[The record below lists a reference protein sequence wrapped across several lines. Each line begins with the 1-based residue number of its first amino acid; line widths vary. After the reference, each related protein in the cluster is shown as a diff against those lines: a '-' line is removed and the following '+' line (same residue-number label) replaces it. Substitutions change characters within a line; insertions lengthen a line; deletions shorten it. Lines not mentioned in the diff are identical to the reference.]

1 MHGHHTK
8 PLVSSLHHKEIALTS
23 YRHCLSLPIHSTTS
37 LIQYIGK
44 PNHDENMK
52 ADCLPPATNLARIS
66 TSQLHPGLLS
76 DAELLCNLL
85 FPGNPDGDGVFQA
98 ESLLKNFGGLRGLQM
113 ASRMATNEREGL
125 DDQAANQIRLMH
137 EMVHRQLK
145 QSLQRGISLT
155 SPAMTM
161 EYLQTVLRDR
171 RREIFTCLFLDT
183 RHRVIAAED
192 LFQGSIDGA
201 CVYPRIVAERA
212 LRLSAAAVIVA
223 HNHPSGVSEPS
234 LADQAITRRLKD
246 ALLLL
251 EIRLLDHFVVGDGPP
266 VSMASR
272 GML

>member
-1 MHGHHTK
+1 MK
-8 PLVSSLHHKEIALTS
+8 LT
-23 YRHCLSLPIHSTTS
+23 HAQAETGLSRK
-37 LIQYIGK
+37 Q
-44 PNHDENMK
+44 
-52 ADCLPPATNLARIS
+52 ARFRPD
-66 TSQLHPGLLS
+66 TLT
-76 DAELLCNLL
+76 DTELLTRLL
-85 FPGNPDGDGVFQA
+85 YHGRPQTGADRQAGD
-98 ESLLKNFGGLRGLQM
+98 LLKRFGDLRGLQI
-113 ASRMATNEREGL
+113 ASRLATGDRQGL
-125 DDQAANQIRLMH
+125 DDRTAMLIQLAH
-137 EMVHRQLK
+137 EFVRRQLK
-145 QSLQRGISLT
+145 QSLQRGVSLT

-171 RREIFTCLFLDT
+171 KREIFTCLFLDT
-183 RHRVIAAED
+183 RHRVIASEN

-201 CVYPRIVAERA
+201 CVYPRVVAERA

>member
-1 MHGHHTK
+1 MPTSNQILK
-8 PLVSSLHHKEIALTS
+8 PAKLQSQQENSHQQAL
-23 YRHCLSLPIHSTTS
+23 LP
-37 LIQYIGK
+37 
-44 PNHDENMK
+44 
-52 ADCLPPATNLARIS
+52 
-66 TSQLHPGLLS
+66 HPGSFS
-76 DAELLCNLL
+76 DAELLTQLIDPGAIERQGVRPAENLL
-85 FPGNPDGDGVFQA
+85 QSFD
-98 ESLLKNFGGLRGLQM
+98 GLRGLQI
-113 ASRMATNEREGL
+113 ASRLPKSERAGL
-125 DDQAANQIRLMH
+125 SDRLAMQLRVAH
-137 EMVHRQLK
+137 ELVSRQLK
-145 QSLQRGISLT
+145 QSLQRGVSLT

-183 RHRVIAAED
+183 RHRVLAAED

>member
-1 MHGHHTK
+1 M
-8 PLVSSLHHKEIALTS
+8 P
-23 YRHCLSLPIHSTTS
+23 
-37 LIQYIGK
+37 QFQ
-44 PNHDENMK
+44 
-52 ADCLPPATNLARIS
+52 PA
-66 TSQLHPGLLS
+66 LLS
-76 DAELLCNLL
+76 DVELLSKLL
-85 FPGNPDGDGVFQA
+85 YPGKPQEQDTRQA
-98 ESLLKNFGGLRGLQM
+98 ETLLQCFGGLRGLQM
-113 ASRMATNEREGL
+113 ASRLATDEREGL
-125 DDQAANQIRLMH
+125 DDQAAIQIRLAH
-137 EMVHRQLK
+137 ELVHRQLK

-183 RHRVIAAED
+183 RHRVIASED

-246 ALLLL
+246 ALQLL

>member
-1 MHGHHTK
+1 
-8 PLVSSLHHKEIALTS
+8 
-23 YRHCLSLPIHSTTS
+23 
-37 LIQYIGK
+37 
-44 PNHDENMK
+44 MK
-52 ADCLPPATNLARIS
+52 TDNLQSVHAS
-66 TSQLHPGLLS
+66 KQPVPVQQPGSLS
-76 DAELLCNLL
+76 DAELLTQLL
-85 FPGNPDGDGVFQA
+85 HTGRNKSQDLRVA
-98 ESLLKNFGGLRGLQM
+98 ERLLHYFGGLRGLQI
-113 ASRMATNEREGL
+113 ASRLPNSEREGL
-125 DDQAANQIRLMH
+125 NDHSAMQLRVANEL
-137 EMVHRQLK
+137 VSRQLK

-155 SPAMTM
+155 SPATTM

-171 RREIFTCLFLDT
+171 RREIFTCIFLDT
-183 RHRVIAAED
+183 RHRVLAAED

-251 EIRLLDHFVVGDGPP
+251 EIRLLDHFVIGDGLP

>member
-1 MHGHHTK
+1 MKSTSLQRNNRKNPPPPRFQPGSLSDVELLSMLLYPGK
-8 PLVSSLHHKEIALTS
+8 PLEQGNRRSEK
-23 YRHCLSLPIHSTTS
+23 
-37 LIQYIGK
+37 
-44 PNHDENMK
+44 
-52 ADCLPPATNLARIS
+52 
-66 TSQLHPGLLS
+66 LLQCF
-76 DAELLCNLL
+76 D
-85 FPGNPDGDGVFQA
+85 
-98 ESLLKNFGGLRGLQM
+98 GLRGLQI
-113 ASRMATNEREGL
+113 ASRLAADEREGL
-125 DDQAANQIRLMH
+125 DDQAATRLRLAH
-137 EMVHRQLK
+137 ELVQRQLK
-145 QSLQRGISLT
+145 QSLQRGVSLT
-155 SPAMTM
+155 SPKMTM

-171 RREIFTCLFLDT
+171 KREIFICLFLDT
-183 RHRVIAAED
+183 RHRVIASEN

>member
-1 MHGHHTK
+1 MK
-8 PLVSSLHHKEIALTS
+8 PDCPRTGSFRNKPQTQLQPDQLT
-23 YRHCLSLPIHSTTS
+23 
-37 LIQYIGK
+37 
-44 PNHDENMK
+44 
-52 ADCLPPATNLARIS
+52 
-66 TSQLHPGLLS
+66 
-76 DAELLCNLL
+76 DAELLSNLL
-85 FPGNPDGDGVFQA
+85 YPGKPDAKSEHDS
-98 ESLLKNFGGLRGLQM
+98 ECLLQSFGGLRGLQI
-113 ASRMATNEREGL
+113 ASRLNPGEREGL
-125 DDQAANQIRLMH
+125 DDRAANLIRLAH
-137 EMVHRQLK
+137 ELVRRQLR
-145 QSLQRGISLT
+145 QSLQRGVSLT

-171 RREIFTCLFLDT
+171 NREIFTCLFLDT

-201 CVYPRIVAERA
+201 CVYPRVVAERA

>member
-1 MHGHHTK
+1 
-8 PLVSSLHHKEIALTS
+8 
-23 YRHCLSLPIHSTTS
+23 
-37 LIQYIGK
+37 
-44 PNHDENMK
+44 
-52 ADCLPPATNLARIS
+52 
-66 TSQLHPGLLS
+66 
-76 DAELLCNLL
+76 LL
-85 FPGNPDGDGVFQA
+85 FPDKPQRQNIRRA
-98 ESLLKNFGGLRGLQM
+98 EELLHRFDGLRGLQI
-113 ASRMATNEREGL
+113 ASRMAAGDREGL
-125 DDQAANQIRLMH
+125 DDRSASQIRLAH
-137 EMVHRQLK
+137 EMVRRQLK
-145 QSLQRGISLT
+145 QSLQRGVSLT

-171 RREIFTCLFLDT
+171 KREIFTCLFLDT
-183 RHRVIAAED
+183 RHRVIAAEN

-201 CVYPRIVAERA
+201 CVYPRVVAERA

-223 HNHPSGVSEPS
+223 HNHPSGVNEPS

>member
-1 MHGHHTK
+1 MK
-8 PLVSSLHHKEIALTS
+8 PGGRQEDSQGLKALS
-23 YRHCLSLPIHSTTS
+23 PF
-37 LIQYIGK
+37 Q
-44 PNHDENMK
+44 
-52 ADCLPPATNLARIS
+52 
-66 TSQLHPGLLS
+66 PGLMS
-76 DAELLCNLL
+76 DAELLSQLLVPGTTHGPDRQQAENLL
-85 FPGNPDGDGVFQA
+85 QC
-98 ESLLKNFGGLRGLQM
+98 FGGLRGLQI
-113 ASRMATNEREGL
+113 ASRLSADERKGL
-125 DDQAANQIRLMH
+125 NDQAAAQIQLAH
-137 EMVHRQLK
+137 ELVRRQLK

-155 SPAMTM
+155 SPSMTM

-171 RREIFTCLFLDT
+171 KREIFTCLFLDT
-183 RHRVIAAED
+183 RHRVIASED
-192 LFQGSIDGA
+192 LFKGSIDGA

-223 HNHPSGVSEPS
+223 HNHPSGISEPS

>member
-1 MHGHHTK
+1 MK
-8 PLVSSLHHKEIALTS
+8 P
-23 YRHCLSLPIHSTTS
+23 TS
-37 LIQYIGK
+37 LQTG
-44 PNHDENMK
+44 NHQDP
-52 ADCLPPATNLARIS
+52 LPPPF
-66 TSQLHPGLLS
+66 QPGSLS
-76 DAELLCNLL
+76 DAELLSSLL
-85 FPGNPDGDGVFQA
+85 YPDIPVRRGA
-98 ESLLKNFGGLRGLQM
+98 RKSESLLQCFGGLRGLQI
-113 ASRMATNEREGL
+113 ASCLATDERQGL
-125 DDQAANQIRLMH
+125 DDRAAVQLRLAR
-137 EMVHRQLK
+137 ELVRRQLK
-145 QSLQRGISLT
+145 QSLQRGVSLT

-171 RREIFTCLFLDT
+171 KREIFTCLFLDT
-183 RHRVIAAED
+183 RHRVIASEN

>member
-1 MHGHHTK
+1 M
-8 PLVSSLHHKEIALTS
+8 
-23 YRHCLSLPIHSTTS
+23 
-37 LIQYIGK
+37 
-44 PNHDENMK
+44 
-52 ADCLPPATNLARIS
+52 
-66 TSQLHPGLLS
+66 PGRQVRVNDLS
-76 DAELLCNLL
+76 DAELIAGLVHA
-85 FPGNPDGDGVFQA
+85 GVAGQQSIRSC
-98 ESLLKNFGGLRGLQM
+98 EDMLRRFGGLRGLAA
-113 ASRMATNEREGL
+113 ASRLGAPERPGL
-125 DDQAANQIRLMH
+125 DDLAAFRLQLAQ
-137 EMVHRQLK
+137 EFSRRQLK
-145 QSLQRGISLT
+145 QSLERGISLT
-155 SPAMTM
+155 SPAQTI

-171 RREIFTCLFLDT
+171 NREIFTCLFLDT
-183 RHRVIAAED
+183 RHRVIAFED

-201 CVYPRIVAERA
+201 CVYPRVVAERA

>member
-1 MHGHHTK
+1 MLLYPGK
-8 PLVSSLHHKEIALTS
+8 PLEQGNRRSE
-23 YRHCLSLPIHSTTS
+23 
-37 LIQYIGK
+37 
-44 PNHDENMK
+44 
-52 ADCLPPATNLARIS
+52 
-66 TSQLHPGLLS
+66 
-76 DAELLCNLL
+76 NLL
-85 FPGNPDGDGVFQA
+85 QCFD
-98 ESLLKNFGGLRGLQM
+98 GLRGLQI
-113 ASRMATNEREGL
+113 ASRLAPDEREGL
-125 DDQAANQIRLMH
+125 DDQAATRLRLAH
-137 EMVHRQLK
+137 ELVQRQLK
-145 QSLQRGISLT
+145 QSLQRGVSLT
-155 SPAMTM
+155 SPKMTM

-171 RREIFTCLFLDT
+171 KREIFTCLFLDT
-183 RHRVIAAED
+183 RHRVIASEN

>member
-1 MHGHHTK
+1 MK
-8 PLVSSLHHKEIALTS
+8 AN
-23 YRHCLSLPIHSTTS
+23 SLPEKHHRASPKV
-37 LIQYIGK
+37 QF
-44 PNHDENMK
+44 
-52 ADCLPPATNLARIS
+52 
-66 TSQLHPGLLS
+66 QPGLLS
-76 DAELLCNLL
+76 DTELLSQFL
-85 FPGNPDGDGVFQA
+85 NPDESDDEDTRQA
-98 ESLLKNFGGLRGLQM
+98 ERLLQSFGGLRGLQM
-113 ASRMATNEREGL
+113 ASRLLADERKGL
-125 DDQAANQIRLMH
+125 DDRSARQIRLAH
-137 EMVHRQLK
+137 EFVRRQLK
-145 QSLQRGISLT
+145 QTLQRGVSLT

-171 RREIFTCLFLDT
+171 NREIFTCLFLDT
-183 RHRVIAAED
+183 RHRVIASEN

-201 CVYPRIVAERA
+201 CVYPRVVAERA

-246 ALLLL
+246 ALMLL

>member
-1 MHGHHTK
+1 
-8 PLVSSLHHKEIALTS
+8 
-23 YRHCLSLPIHSTTS
+23 
-37 LIQYIGK
+37 
-44 PNHDENMK
+44 MK
-52 ADCLPPATNLARIS
+52 TNSPPADKRATQAA
-66 TSQLHPGLLS
+66 SQFHPASLS
-76 DAELLCNLL
+76 DVELLCSLL
-85 FPGNPDGDGVFQA
+85 YPGNPGREGTRQA
-98 ESLLKNFGGLRGLQM
+98 EKLLQRFGGLRGLQI
-113 ASRMATNEREGL
+113 ASRLPTDEREGL
-125 DDQAANQIRLMH
+125 NDQAATHIQLAH
-137 EMVHRQLK
+137 ELVHRQLK

-201 CVYPRIVAERA
+201 CVYPRVVAERA

>member
-1 MHGHHTK
+1 MPRTK
-8 PLVSSLHHKEIALTS
+8 TQIACASSDHLQIPLRQPRS
-23 YRHCLSLPIHSTTS
+23 
-37 LIQYIGK
+37 
-44 PNHDENMK
+44 
-52 ADCLPPATNLARIS
+52 
-66 TSQLHPGLLS
+66 LS
-76 DAELLCNLL
+76 DAELLTQLL
-85 FPGNPDGDGVFQA
+85 HTGIPNDQGALHA
-98 ESLLKNFGGLRGLQM
+98 ECLLQSFGGLRGLQV
-113 ASRMATNEREGL
+113 ASRLPANERAGL
-125 DDQAANQIRLMH
+125 NDRIAMQLRVAH
-137 EMVHRQLK
+137 ELVSRQLK
-145 QSLQRGISLT
+145 QSLQRGVSLT

-171 RREIFTCLFLDT
+171 RREIFTCLFWI
-183 RHRVIAAED
+183 RVTGCWLLED

-223 HNHPSGVSEPS
+223 HNHPSGISEPS